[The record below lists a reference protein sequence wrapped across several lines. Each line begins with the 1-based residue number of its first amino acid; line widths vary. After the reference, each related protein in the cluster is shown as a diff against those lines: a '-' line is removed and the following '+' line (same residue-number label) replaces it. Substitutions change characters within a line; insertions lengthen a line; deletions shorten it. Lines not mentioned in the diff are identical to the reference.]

1 MSNEDITIVL
11 EKREIIGKGLG
22 KLKREGFIPAVIHQ
36 PGKDSIN
43 VSAGFVDITKVFREA
58 GKHHPVNVTIGNE
71 KLLTIIKD
79 VDTDPTKHMLRH
91 VVFGVINRNEKV
103 HTEVPVELVG
113 DAPALKTALLVHQNI
128 EVLEITALPKDLVD
142 SIQVDVSTLTEVGD
156 KINVG
161 EIKVPAGITIMTDPE
176 HPVVTVDAPHVQAE
190 EEVIES
196 PADQEAAAIAEM
208 DESAGTDTASKE

>member
-1 MSNEDITIVL
+1 MSNQDIAIVL
-11 EKREIIGKGLG
+11 EKRDIIGKGLG
-22 KLKREGFIPAVIHQ
+22 KLKRSGYIPAVIHQ

-43 VSAGFVDITKVFREA
+43 VSANFVEITKVFGEA
-58 GKHHPVNVTIGNE
+58 GKHHPVSVTVGGD

-91 VVFGVINRNEKV
+91 VVFGVINKNDKV

-113 DAPALKTALLVHQNI
+113 EAPALKAALLVHQNI

-142 SIQVDVSTLTEVGD
+142 SIKIDVSGLSEIGD

-161 EIKVPAGITIMTDPE
+161 DIPVPNGITILTDPE
-176 HPVVTVDAPHVQAE
+176 HPAVTVDAPHVQAE
-190 EEVIES
+190 EETEAT
-196 PADQEAAAIAEM
+196 PAEEEAAAIAEITA
-208 DESAGTDTASKE
+208 EDTKTE